1 MPLIERPAMLRPR
14 ALLVL
19 FLLAAALRV
28 VGATFNL
35 EANDP
40 HIDVSQIMAYQHRIP
55 ADGETWE
62 AFQPKLYHATV
73 AAVLTLLPPGGG
85 QWHMLAAQWV
95 SCLAGIATLWLVLS
109 LLAELPVT
117 QHTRTLTFALVA
129 FNPKMIATSIQ
140 ATNDAFVILFG
151 TLALVGG
158 WRYLRDPSWRHWL
171 ATTAGVLLVCVSKAN
186 GIPVAL
192 AVAVLWLFA
201 LLPAAAPRGRIFAGG
216 VLALLAFAVFVPL
229 AGGFWAR
236 YRETGSAVYIPMDPS
251 FALHF
256 SDQTLSRRPGIVS
269 VLDSYLT
276 FRLADLLANPVV
288 SNAADDYAAN
298 RTSLWSFAY
307 ASALTHHY
315 DNYPP
320 SWQADTPAV
329 RLLLRFIY
337 VAGLLPVIVLAMG
350 YLASVRDALAGLFT
364 ARIRAPWSSE
374 ALLAAAG
381 TATLLFLVVYTWQYR
396 DFGCMK
402 PIFCYPAIA
411 AIAVYFAR
419 AYERLGSPLRS
430 AVLLSSVALL
440 AAQLAET
447 ALLLQ
452 RLALLRLHLA

>member
-1 MPLIERPAMLRPR
+1 MPLIERPATLRPN
-14 ALLVL
+14 ALFVL
-19 FLLAAALRV
+19 FLLAVALRV

-40 HIDVSQIMAYQHRIP
+40 HIEVSQIMAFEHRVP

-62 AFQPKLYHATV
+62 AFQPKLYHAAV
-73 AAVLTLLPPGGG
+73 AAVIAVLPPGAG

-95 SCLAGIATLWLVLS
+95 SCLAGVATLWLVLS
-109 LLAELPVT
+109 LLNELPLS
-117 QHTRTLTFALVA
+117 QQSRTLTFALVA
-129 FNPKMIATSIQ
+129 FNPKMIAISIQ
-140 ATNDAFVILFG
+140 ATNDAFVVLFG

-158 WRYLRDPSWRHWL
+158 WRYLRAARWRDWL
-171 ATTAGVLLVCVSKAN
+171 MTTAGVLLVCVSKAN

-201 LLPAAAPRGRIFAGG
+201 LLPAGAPRGRILAGG
-216 VLALLAFAVFVPL
+216 MLALAAFAAFVPI
-229 AGGFWAR
+229 AGGFWERFRA
-236 YRETGSAVYIPMDPS
+236 TGSAVYIPMDPA
-251 FALHF
+251 FPLHF
-256 SDQTLSRRPGIVS
+256 SDPTLSRRPGIIS
-269 VLDSYLT
+269 VVDSYLT
-276 FRLADLLANPVV
+276 FRLPDLLTHPVV

-320 SWQADTPAV
+320 SWQADTPTV
-329 RLLLRFIY
+329 RMLLRGIY
-337 VAGLLPVIVLAMG
+337 LAGLLPVLVLVMG
-350 YLASVRDALAGLFT
+350 YVASMRNSLAGLF
-364 ARIRAPWSSE
+364 RWRLGPPWGPD

-381 TATLLFLVVYTWQYR
+381 SASLAFLVAYTWQYR

-419 AYERLGSPLRS
+419 AYEGLGPLLRP
-430 AVLLSSVALL
+430 VVTLSCLVLL

-447 ALLLQ
+447 VLLLE
-452 RLALLRLHLA
+452 RLVLLRLHLA